1 MPSPGPR
8 RSPNGREPGVAAPA
22 LRTALRTVHLAA
34 AILAGAVILIMAVT
48 GVLLSLEDATV
59 GFAERRRLAGQPE
72 GGERMAAS
80 ALVESARR
88 AVLANG
94 SFSAASI
101 RYDADPRASV
111 RVVSRRGE
119 RVDLNPY
126 TGAVLD
132 RGAPRVEAFFEGVR
146 RLHRWLAVP
155 DAFARSGRSVTGAA
169 NAVLLLLLLT
179 GALLW
184 IPRPFNRRTLLASVT
199 TLRGAWG
206 QARAFNWHKVAGF
219 WSLGPLL
226 VIAASAL
233 LLSYPSLGDRLYPVA
248 GTILPLGSLSR
259 VEGVGE
265 RGGDQRD
272 DERSGGGSLDAA
284 LAAAQSA
291 APRWRSIVVHIPRDG
306 DAEVRVE
313 LRTGGEGQPQRSAV
327 MTVDE
332 RTGAVTR
339 WEAFAD
345 AGPGRRGQQFVRYAH
360 TGEYWGWAGQAA
372 AALAS
377 LGAVCLV
384 WTGVALA
391 WRRALSWR
399 RAGYWG
405 LVQRRQPP
413 GGSSAT
419 ASAAKSSGDSCSGR
433 AAGDKPRAFNTS
445 SATSTG
451 DPLAGR
457 NSG

>member
-1 MPSPGPR
+1 MPRPGPR
-8 RSPNGREPGVAAPA
+8 RSPDGREPGVPAPA
-22 LRTALRTVHLAA
+22 LRTVLRTAHLAT
-34 AILAGAVILIMAVT
+34 AIVAGAVILVMAVT
-48 GVLLSLEDATV
+48 GVLLSLEDIAV
-59 GFAERRRLAGQPE
+59 GFVERRHLAERPVGAQ
-72 GGERMAAS
+72 RMAAS
-80 ALVESARR
+80 ALVESSRR
-88 AVLANG
+88 AG
-94 SFSAASI
+94 SAGAPFDAVSI
-101 RYDADPRASV
+101 RFDADPRAPV

-126 TGAVLD
+126 TGAVLG
-132 RGAPRVEAFFEGVR
+132 RGAPRAEAFFEGVR

-169 NAVLLLLLLT
+169 NAAFLLLLLT
-179 GALLW
+179 GVLLW
-184 IPRPFNRRTLLASVT
+184 IPRPFNRRTLLASIT

-233 LLSYPSLGDRLYPVA
+233 LLSYPSLGDRLYPAA

-259 VEGVGE
+259 AED
-265 RGGDQRD
+265 GGGG
-272 DERSGGGSLDAA
+272 RSGGGGLDAA

-291 APRWRSIVVHIPRDG
+291 APRWRSIVVHIPRDEE
-306 DAEVRVE
+306 AEVRVE
-313 LRTGGEGQPQRSAV
+313 VRTGGEGQPQRSAA
-327 MTVDE
+327 MTVDG

-345 AGPGRRGQQFVRYAH
+345 AGTGRRGQQFVRYAH
-360 TGEYWGWAGQAA
+360 TGEYWGWVGQAV

-399 RAGYWG
+399 RGN
-405 LVQRRQPP
+405 QPP
-413 GGSSAT
+413 GGSSAS
-419 ASAAKSSGDSCSGR
+419 ARAAKSSGDSCSGR

-445 SATSTG
+445 SAMSSTTSPE

-457 NSG
+457 NSAGRNSG

>member
-1 MPSPGPR
+1 
-8 RSPNGREPGVAAPA
+8 
-22 LRTALRTVHLAA
+22 
-34 AILAGAVILIMAVT
+34 MAVT
-48 GVLLSLEDATV
+48 GVVLSLEDFAV
-59 GFAERRRLAGQPE
+59 GFAERRRLAEQPE
-72 GGERMAAS
+72 RVQRMTAS

-88 AVLANG
+88 AVPAG
-94 SFSAASI
+94 APFDAASI
-101 RYDADPRASV
+101 RFDADPRAPV

-119 RVDLNPY
+119 RVDLDPY
-126 TGAVLD
+126 TGAALVH
-132 RGAPRVEAFFEGVR
+132 GAPRVEAFFEGVR
-146 RLHRWLAVP
+146 QLHRWLAVP
-155 DAFARSGRSVTGAA
+155 DAFTRSGRSVTGAA
-169 NAVLLLLLLT
+169 NAAFLLLLLT

-184 IPRPFNRRTLLASVT
+184 IPRPFNRRTLLASIT
-199 TLRGAWG
+199 TSRGARG

-233 LLSYPSLGDRLYPVA
+233 LLSYPSLGDRLYPAA
-248 GTILPLGSLSR
+248 GTILPLGSLSQA
-259 VEGVGE
+259 EDGQPLPGGGE
-265 RGGDQRD
+265 RGGG
-272 DERSGGGSLDAA
+272 ERGGGEQGLDAA

-291 APRWRSIVVHIPRDG
+291 VPRWRSIVVHIPRDEEAELR
-306 DAEVRVE
+306 AEV
-313 LRTGGEGQPQRSAV
+313 RTGGEGQPQRSAV
-327 MTVDE
+327 MTVDG

-360 TGEYWGWAGQAA
+360 TGEYWGWVGQAA

-399 RAGYWG
+399 RGNH
-405 LVQRRQPP
+405 PP
-413 GGSSAT
+413 GGSSAS
-419 ASAAKSSGDSCSGR
+419 ASAAKSSGDNCSGR

-445 SATSTG
+445 SATSSATSTG

-457 NSG
+457 NSAGRNSG